1 MWYLLIVGFLAV
13 TLFVGYKCT
22 LFMDKYLDRKSKM

>member
-1 MWYLLIVGFLAV
+1 MWYLLIVAFLAA

-22 LFMDKYLDRKSKM
+22 LLMDQYLDRKIKD